1 MKQVVRSQN
10 KEIAN
15 PLADIGFFGKT
26 RDEPAEDFRCDDDD
40 DDEHGSEEDNLTI
53 ADESLRKPKRKK
65 KENKRKTQGKRRT

>member
-26 RDEPAEDFRCDDDD
+26 RDEPAEDFRCDDD